1 MSPAANLGAN
11 LRALREAR
19 GFSQAQISRI
29 AGVPRPT
36 WTNLESGEANPTLA
50 VLVCP
55 CGNGALAQVAVLVK
69 VAESLQVRLE
79 ELLSPPRAVAR
90 HYPAGTL
97 PMRTKGTVSVRKLL
111 PEHLAGLDIERME
124 FPAGAHMAGVP
135 HTAGTREYLTC
146 ETGAIELAVA
156 GTSYRLTPG
165 DVVVFRGDQKHGYRN
180 RAKGTSIAYAVVAFA
195 PTGS

>member
-36 WTNLESGEANPTLA
+36 WTNLESGEANPTL
-50 VLVCP
+50 
-55 CGNGALAQVAVLVK
+55 AVLVK